1 MIIQGIPSGNKNGAS
16 PRLRYFRRK
25 MFMPED
31 IVWNDYSAPLN
42 CDVLYVQKRANL
54 IDLIKEARSTDV
66 PVVYDSDD
74 GDGVRRKG
82 DDTPIFPLVD
92 VITTDSWQ
100 RAEKFRKITDTRVVV
115 VPDGIDYLEACPKPV
130 KIRGTIK
137 KVCTFGSFRSVRA
150 TVDYVVSLKKSYQ
163 IAYITK
169 KKINGLKKCN
179 FKKWRFNTLVSEIQ
193 KCDVCI
199 LAHENTDEKQC
210 KGNARLLVAMA
221 VGIPAIVS
229 DTPSYVETMK
239 ACGMDRFVVGSNNEV
254 PDKMQLLSDKGTRQE
269 IQKVF
274 MEYAWANHH
283 PRISA
288 LELANIF
295 REVYHA
301 KHPNIQQ

>member
-1 MIIQGIPSGNKNGAS
+1 MIIQGIPSGNSNGGS

-31 IVWNDYSAPLN
+31 IVWRDYDGTLN
-42 CDVLYVQKRANL
+42 CDVLYVQKRANM
-54 IDLIKEARSTDV
+54 IDLIKEARNKNV

-115 VPDGIDYLEACPKPV
+115 VPDGIDYLEECPKPV
-130 KIRGTIK
+130 KIRGSIK
-137 KVCTFGSFRSVRA
+137 RICTFGSFRSVSA
-150 TVDYVVSLKKSYQ
+150 TVEHINSLKKSYQ
-163 IAYITK
+163 LTYITK

-179 FKKWRFNTLVSEIQ
+179 FKKWRYNTLLSEIK

-229 DTPSYVETMK
+229 DTPSYVEIMR
-239 ACGMDRFVVGSNNEV
+239 AFGMERFVVGCSDEA
-254 PDKMQLLSDKGTRQE
+254 PGKIQQLLNKETRKE
-269 IQKVF
+269 IQKTF

-288 LELANIF
+288 FELANIF

-301 KHPNIQQ
+301 KYPDIQ